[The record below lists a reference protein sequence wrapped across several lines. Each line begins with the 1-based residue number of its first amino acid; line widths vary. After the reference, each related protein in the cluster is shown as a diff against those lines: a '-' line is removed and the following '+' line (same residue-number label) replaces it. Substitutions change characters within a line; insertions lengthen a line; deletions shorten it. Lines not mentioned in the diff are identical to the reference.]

1 MYNSTSTID
10 WIKNIFYPDLTFE
23 QLEDRLL
30 KVALGS
36 RGIIYHPY
44 IYGER
49 APFKNSFA
57 CGGFYGLKSVH
68 NKIDMVRAGYEGLV
82 FSLYDCYRSLPQIYD
97 MVYISGGGSK
107 SKMLCQMI
115 SDCLGKK
122 VIRPAVKELGIA
134 GIVNTLK
141 ISLAYNNNFSRIQI
155 NDETTFIPD
164 MSKHIQYK
172 RFYNI
177 FKNLRI
183 EMENFWKV
191 RNSELYKN

>member
-1 MYNSTSTID
+1 MLLQYDVILPTLNGTSTID
-10 WIKNIFYPDLTFE
+10 WIKNIFYPDLTFK
-23 QLEDRLL
+23 QLENRIL
-30 KVALGS
+30 KVPLGS

-57 CGGFYGLKSVH
+57 CGGFYGLKSTH
-68 NKIDMVRAGYEGLV
+68 NKIDMVRAAYEGLV
-82 FSLYDCYRSLPQIYD
+82 FSLYDCYQSLPQIYD

-122 VIRPAVKELGIA
+122 VVRPVVKELGII

-141 ISLAYNNNFSRIQI
+141 ISLTHSNNFSGI
-155 NDETTFIPD
+155 NKREETEFIPD
-164 MSKHIQYK
+164 INKHIE
-172 RFYNI
+172 I
-177 FKNLRI
+177 
-183 EMENFWKV
+183 
-191 RNSELYKN
+191 LYYFI